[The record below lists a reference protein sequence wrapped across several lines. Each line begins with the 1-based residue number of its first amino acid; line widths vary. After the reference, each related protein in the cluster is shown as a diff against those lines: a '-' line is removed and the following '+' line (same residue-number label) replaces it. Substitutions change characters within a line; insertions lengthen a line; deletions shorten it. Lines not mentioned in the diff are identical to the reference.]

1 MAAAETTEVF
11 NCSKEQFYTII
22 ADYEKYPQFLQEVR
36 GCQVLK
42 QEAGRKLVEFRVSL
56 IKSFTY
62 SLWMKEISPER
73 IDWEFAGGD
82 LFKALTGSWELADEA
97 GKTRA
102 TYKVEAKFNVFVPGP
117 VAKALVGVNLPG
129 MMSAYHKRVSE
140 LYGG

>member
-1 MAAAETTEVF
+1 MAGAETTEVF
-11 NCSKEQFYTII
+11 NCSKDQFYSII

-36 GCQVLK
+36 DCKVLK
-42 QEAGRKLVEFRVSL
+42 EEQGRKLVEFRVSV

-62 SLWMKEISPER
+62 NLWMTETAHDKIT
-73 IDWEFAGGD
+73 WEFASGD
-82 LFKALTGSWELADEA
+82 LFKALTGSWVLADEA

-102 TYKVEAKFNVFVPGP
+102 TYAVEAKFNVFVPGP

-129 MMSAYHKRVSE
+129 MMSAYHKRVSD